1 MSFAKRYLLPFPIC
15 GAYRKRKQVPFGEK
29 PLGQGRA
36 KGRHKEEL
44 SDERKN
50 GNGCEKA
57 GIWNMGRSE
66 CRNEIREEMRGF
78 GGSP

>member
-1 MSFAKRYLLPFPIC
+1 
-15 GAYRKRKQVPFGEK
+15 K